1 MIEISNLTVQF
12 GGVKGLND
20 VNVRIETPV
29 TGLIGPNGAGK
40 TTMLN
45 VFSGFVKPFTG
56 RILLEG
62 RDLLS
67 LPAHRRSGAGVRRTF
82 QTEQTVETLSVWDNV
97 AAALDHQ
104 PGGSRDRRK
113 AIGAVLDYV
122 GLDAGHDRLGAD
134 LNACERRLLEI
145 ARCLVG
151 RPLLLMMDEP
161 GAGLAVVE
169 SAHLRRVIAGVPDFC
184 GARVLLV
191 DHDVELISAVCQS
204 TIVLDFG
211 QKIAFGPT
219 AEVLADRRVRAAY
232 LGVVDGEAA

>member
-1 MIEISNLTVQF
+1 MAQAKDFHVLGHDDQPGTDVSVNLSMSPGRGGGSIEEPGVVMELVLAKGMVYIKADEKSWLELTNSQATAELVANRF
-12 GGVKGLND
+12 
-20 VNVRIETPV
+20 
-29 TGLIGPNGAGK
+29 
-40 TTMLN
+40 
-45 VFSGFVKPFTG
+45 
-56 RILLEG
+56 
-62 RDLLS
+62 
-67 LPAHRRSGAGVRRTF
+67 H
-82 QTEQTVETLSVWDNV
+82 DNV

-104 PGGSRDRRK
+104 PGGFRDRRK

-122 GLDAGHDRLGAD
+122 GLGAGRDRLGAE

-151 RPLLLMMDEP
+151 RPKLLMMDEP
-161 GAGLAVVE
+161 GAGLAASE
-169 SAHLRRVIAGVPDFC
+169 SDHLRKVIAGVPDFS

-204 TIVLDFG
+204 TLVLDFG

-232 LGVVDGEAA
+232 LGVVEGAAA

>member
-1 MIEISNLTVQF
+1 MIEISSLTVQF

-20 VNVRIETPV
+20 LNAVIETPV

-40 TTMLN
+40 TTLLN

-56 RILLEG
+56 RIRLDG

-67 LPAHRRSGAGVRRTF
+67 LPSHRRAAAGVRRTF
-82 QTEQTVETLSVWDNV
+82 QTEQTVETLSLHDNV

-104 PGGSRDRRK
+104 PGGFRDRRK

-122 GLDAGHDRLGAD
+122 GLGAGRDRLGAE

-151 RPLLLMMDEP
+151 RPKLLMMDEP
-161 GAGLAVVE
+161 GAGLAASE
-169 SAHLRRVIAGVPDFC
+169 SDHLRKVIAGVPDFS

-204 TIVLDFG
+204 TLVLDFG

-232 LGVVDGEAA
+232 LGVVEGAAA